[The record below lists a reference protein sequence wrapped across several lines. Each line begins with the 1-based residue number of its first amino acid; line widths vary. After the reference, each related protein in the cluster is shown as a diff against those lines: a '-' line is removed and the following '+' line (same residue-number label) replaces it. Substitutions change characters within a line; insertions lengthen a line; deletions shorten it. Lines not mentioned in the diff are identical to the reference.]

1 MQYNEV
7 IAKVKR
13 AREKDI
19 KEPSDYELIK
29 RFDMLE
35 VAGLKKRITPVEEN
49 SGILYFVHD
58 EELY

>member
-1 MQYNEV
+1 MQ
-7 IAKVKR
+7 
-13 AREKDI
+13 EKKNI
-19 KEPSDYELIK
+19 IEPSDYELIK

-35 VAGLKKRITPVEEN
+35 VAGLKRRITPVEEN